1 VQEAPPVQRG
11 PGIVA
16 ARLGA
21 AVALAVGAL
30 AVLRPFLSAIAW
42 GAILAYVTWPLFR
55 RVRAWARRPR
65 LAAAVFAAGVAI
77 GLGIPV
83 GVLLVTLADEATG
96 LVGVFLDWRAAGAPL
111 PAWVAES
118 ELITRGLERLGSL
131 LPADPS
137 SAGELLAKAGT
148 QISGRLVAVA
158 GGIARNAVTF
168 SFTFVVLYGFYVG
181 GEEIL
186 ALGRRLAPLLF
197 PAAPERFFE
206 SVGASVR
213 AVVFG
218 LIGTALVQGMLAGGG
233 MAVAG
238 IPSAVALGA
247 ATALLAF
254 LPGGG
259 GAISLCAAAWLA
271 FQGELGWAI
280 GLALWT
286 VLVVSS
292 VDNVLRPLIISGQ
305 GGIPFV
311 MVFFGVLGGLAS
323 FGLIGL
329 FVGPVLLSVA
339 YTLLQELSRTPLPA
353 SALPPAGRG

>member
-1 VQEAPPVQRG
+1 MAQQAPPVERG

-16 ARLGA
+16 ARMGA
-21 AVALAVGAL
+21 ALAVGLGAL

-55 RVRAWARRPR
+55 RLRAWARRPR
-65 LAAAVFAAGVAI
+65 LAAALFAAGVAV

-83 GVLLVTLADEATG
+83 GVLLVTLADEASG
-96 LVGVFLDWRAAGAPL
+96 LVSAFLDWRAAGAPL
-111 PAWVAES
+111 PAWIGES
-118 ELITRGLERLGSL
+118 ELLARGVESLGGL
-131 LPADPS
+131 LPADP
-137 SAGELLAKAGT
+137 AGLIATAGT
-148 QISGRLVAVA
+148 QVSGSLVSVA
-158 GGIARNAVTF
+158 SGIARNAFTF
-168 SFTFVVLYGFYVG
+168 GFTFVVLYGFYVG
-181 GEEIL
+181 GEELL

-197 PAAPERFFE
+197 PSAPERFFE
-206 SVGASVR
+206 SLGESVR

-218 LIGTALVQGMLAGGG
+218 LILTALVQGILAGGG

-247 ATALLAF
+247 ATSLLAF

-271 FQGELGWAI
+271 FQGEIAWAI

-292 VDNVLRPLIISGQ
+292 IDNVLRPIIISEQ

-311 MVFFGVLGGLAS
+311 MVFFGVIGGLAT

-339 YTLLQELSRTPLPA
+339 YTLLQELSRTP
-353 SALPPAGRG
+353 PPAPRRPPAPGP